1 MSCDKDDAF
10 IISRDATNEI
20 HFSGEINQKS
30 ISILIDRLL
39 EMETKVINR
48 CKKLKRRYK
57 EDNNSDE
64 ENTTSI
70 SFRVEPNPI
79 KLFITSNGGLVYQVF
94 SAVDTI
100 KSMKVPVHTYVK
112 GFAASAATLL
122 SLAGKRRFITEN
134 SYMLIHEL
142 RGGSWG
148 TYSQLKEAMENH
160 TIVNDHIKNY
170 YVKNTNYTMAE
181 IEEQLKHDMIMK
193 PEKCLEKGLIDEI
206 LKN

>member
-1 MSCDKDDAF
+1 MACEKEEP
-10 IISRDATNEI
+10 IIILRESTNEV

-39 EMETKVINR
+39 ELETKVINK
-48 CKKLKRRYK
+48 CKKLKRRFK
-57 EDNNSDE
+57 EDNESDE
-64 ENTTSI
+64 EENPTIT
-70 SFRVEPNPI
+70 FRVEPKPI

-94 SAVDTI
+94 SAIDTI
-100 KSMKVPVHTYVK
+100 RSMKIPVHTYVK

-134 SYMLIHEL
+134 SHMLIHEL

-148 TYSQLKEAMENH
+148 SFSQLKEAMENH
-160 TIVNDHIKNY
+160 TIIHDHIKNY
-170 YVKNTNYTMAE
+170 YLKYTKYTMAE

-193 PEKCLEKGLIDEI
+193 PEKCLEKGLVDEI
-206 LKN
+206 VKN